1 MKRYLFPLL
10 AAALAAAGT
19 LMPAARAGAHHAVT
33 PFYDLSKT
41 IEFDGIVTRWVFKNP
56 HSFLYLEVT
65 DEKGQKTEWEVELG
79 APIILAK
86 QGWTPDTVK
95 IGETIHAKGS
105 PSRAPGT
112 HGLSS
117 MAGGTLTR
125 ADGSRLVP
133 ESGDGPFGG
142 RGGGRGR

>member
-1 MKRYLFPLL
+1 VSRHLILASL
-10 AAALAAAGT
+10 VAAAALSAST
-19 LMPAARAGAHHAVT
+19 FVGAHHAVT

-41 IEFDGIVTRWVFKNP
+41 VEFDGVVTRWIFKNP

-65 DEKGQKTEWEVELG
+65 DEKGQKVEWEIELG
-79 APIILAK
+79 APIILTK

-95 IGETIHAKGS
+95 PGDRIHAKGS

-125 ADGSRLVP
+125 PDGSRLVA
-133 ESGDGPFGG
+133 ESGDSPF
-142 RGGGRGR
+142 GRGRGQQP